1 MAVSIEEL
9 EKLVLKNTEKSDK
22 TVIISGF
29 FSADVLEDIAKTG
42 KPISFY
48 YGMYTWSHLTEL
60 QRKAFQRLEK
70 DYPNIII
77 NVVTAYHVH
86 TKCYLF
92 MSSAGDNA
100 LVGSANCSSAGLLS
114 DRNCE
119 LLVDVCDAEQLH
131 NLRRYAEE
139 VDAASVHYDN
149 PTVVTYHRDT
159 TVKKKISTS
168 KGRIYSGNPFI
179 DNIPMYVYKNG
190 KKAVLPKS
198 GINWGLQRGHASKS
212 DYAEAYIPIKE
223 FDLKYNAAMFPPC
236 GAPGTGTGGKI
247 SRRLSP
253 VTVTWDDGTVMQMLF
268 QATQEYPARHTENEP
283 FIVYPK
289 QLTASSGGAEL
300 GEYLRKRMGVPG
312 RKCLTIKDFK
322 NYGRDYITLTYIS
335 PGNYE
340 ADFSPL

>member
-159 TVKKKISTS
+159 TVKKKYPHQ
-168 KGRIYSGNPFI
+168 KEEFI
-179 DNIPMYVYKNG
+179 P
-190 KKAVLPKS
+190 
-198 GINWGLQRGHASKS
+198 GI
-212 DYAEAYIPIKE
+212 
-223 FDLKYNAAMFPPC
+223 
-236 GAPGTGTGGKI
+236 
-247 SRRLSP
+247 RL
-253 VTVTWDDGTVMQMLF
+253 
-268 QATQEYPARHTENEP
+268 
-283 FIVYPK
+283 
-289 QLTASSGGAEL
+289 
-300 GEYLRKRMGVPG
+300 
-312 RKCLTIKDFK
+312 
-322 NYGRDYITLTYIS
+322 
-335 PGNYE
+335 
-340 ADFSPL
+340 